1 MFSLGQSN
9 IYLQSTF
16 KFFIHYS
23 NDGSDTKTYKEP
35 TLVAVA
41 AASLAALSIYSSL
54 LNWHLGCLNLSSH
67 FVDGRQSQKSAAEEN
82 R

>member
-1 MFSLGQSN
+1 MMVLTQRLIKN
-9 IYLQSTF
+9 RH
-16 KFFIHYS
+16 FF
-23 NDGSDTKTYKEP
+23 
-35 TLVAVA
+35 VAVA

-67 FVDGRQSQKSAAEEN
+67 FLDGRQSQKSAAEEN